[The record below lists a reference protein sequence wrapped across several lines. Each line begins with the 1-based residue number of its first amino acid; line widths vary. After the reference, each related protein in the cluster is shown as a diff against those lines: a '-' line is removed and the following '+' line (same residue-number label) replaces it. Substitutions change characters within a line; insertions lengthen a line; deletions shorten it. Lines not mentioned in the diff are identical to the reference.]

1 MTNLSMRI
9 AGVALGLLAGV
20 AVVGGAQAAE
30 SVRLRGTIT
39 SFAGTTLEV
48 KTREGEDKTVAL
60 ADGWMVSSVTKA
72 DATKI
77 KAGDFVGAASL
88 PNADGTDGAL
98 EVLVFPAGMGGGAG
112 VSFPWDL
119 QPGSTMTNATV
130 ADVVTS
136 VDGPT
141 ITLNYEGGSKTITIP
156 EGTPVVTFAPA
167 TPADLIAGAT
177 VFVPAEVADDG
188 TISSKNVVVGTNGVV
203 PPM

>member
-9 AGVALGLLAGV
+9 TAVALGLLAGV
-20 AVVGGAQAAE
+20 ALVGGAQAAD

-39 SFAGTTLEV
+39 SFSGSTLEV
-48 KTREGEDKTVAL
+48 KTREGEDKTVTL
-60 ADGWMVSSVTKA
+60 ADGWKVSSVAAA
-72 DATKI
+72 DPTKI

-119 QPGSTMTNATV
+119 KPGSTMTNAPV
-130 ADVVTS
+130 ADAVAS
-136 VDGPT
+136 VNGPT
-141 ITLNYEGGSKTITIP
+141 ITLNYEGGSKTISIP

-167 TPADLIAGAT
+167 TPADLVAGAT
-177 VFVPAEVADDG
+177 VFVPADVAADG
-188 TISSKNVVVGTNGVV
+188 TISTKNVVVGTNGVV